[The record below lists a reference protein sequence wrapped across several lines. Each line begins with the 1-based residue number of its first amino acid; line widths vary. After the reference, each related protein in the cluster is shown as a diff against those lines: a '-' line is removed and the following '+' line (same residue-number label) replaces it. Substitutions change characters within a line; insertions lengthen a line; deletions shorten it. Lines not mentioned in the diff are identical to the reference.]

1 MTQIPTVLPAQLMRH
16 AAVDVVEKLKVLANP
31 DRLLILCHLSQ
42 GECCVSELEEVLDI
56 RQPTLSQQLAVLR
69 HDDVVQTRRCGKYIY
84 YRVADEG
91 LLQVLALLYT
101 LYCPKE

>member
-1 MTQIPTVLPAQLMRH
+1 MRH
-16 AAVDVVEKLKVLANP
+16 TAVDVVEKLKILANP

-42 GECCVSELEEVLDI
+42 GECCVSDLEEALDI

-69 HDDVVQTRRCGKYIY
+69 HDGVVQTRRSGKYIH
-84 YRVADEG
+84 YRVADAN

-101 LYCPKE
+101 LYCPKDAS